1 MSYGRIARNAGSALL
16 RASPVGGAVSK
27 VGKLVSGIFG
37 GGPPDRKASLRLRG
51 IIRNAR
57 LGKPEAINRL
67 KMMAMNQGSKF
78 ANINRQAAAAYQS
91 LSLGAAPAG
100 LMGSGGGLI
109 GTRRRAVSKR
119 RYTPIKITGR
129 NRPGTDGWYAD
140 RERARRKRKRK
151 GLRGKS
157 GWVLYK
163 GKRYSPKQA
172 RIFVPRMRR
181 RRR

>member
-100 LMGSGGGLI
+100 LMGSG
-109 GTRRRAVSKR
+109 RRAVSKR

-151 GLRGKS
+151 GGARGKS

-181 RRR
+181 RAR